1 MLLGMNQWVVVVVL
15 VLVAEQMKPFVE
27 VDQREPVAEEVPV
40 VLADIAHMKSFAV
53 VEVVAVVVVQ
63 TLGEI
68 QWMVVDP

>member
-1 MLLGMNQWVVVVVL
+1 MNQRIVVVAL
-15 VLVAEQMKPFVE
+15 VVAEQMKLFVGVGQHE
-27 VDQREPVAEEVPV
+27 LVVEEVPV
-40 VLADIAHMKSFAV
+40 VLVDIAHMKSFAVEV